1 MDSVPSRPTR
11 LGHVAI
17 RVRDVERSRDFYS
30 RLLGMRISDVNED
43 GLTFL
48 RCGPDHHSLVLAPAR
63 SEDDLPQKDQQ
74 AFHHMAWEVPDV
86 QALLRARDFLR
97 AEGVT
102 VYFEGRRGPGD
113 NFGVEFYDPDGYHVE
128 LYCDM
133 EQVPWDG
140 QARPAAQWRRTSSLE
155 AAIAEG

>member
-1 MDSVPSRPTR
+1 
-11 LGHVAI
+11 VAI
-17 RVRDVERSRDFYS
+17 RVRDVARSREFYCG
-30 RLLGMRISDVNED
+30 LLGMRVSDENED

-48 RCGPDHHSLVLAPAR
+48 RCGPDHHSLALVPAR
-63 SEDDLPQKDQQ
+63 SEADLPQQDQQ
-74 AFHHMAWEVPDV
+74 AFHHMAWEVADV
-86 QALLRARDFLR
+86 ETLLRARDFLR
-97 AEGVT
+97 AQGVN

-140 QARPAAQWRRTSSLE
+140 TARPREAWRRTNSLE
-155 AAIAEG
+155 AALAEAGKAGA